1 MNERLFEKG
10 RAKFEDQ
17 IDIVNFL
24 LSIKKLEK
32 FMNQN
37 IGRKMPGRISFDN
50 NRFSKLEMT
59 GQYSEDEDLTYQM
72 NKEPQF

>member
-1 MNERLFEKG
+1 
-10 RAKFEDQ
+10 
-17 IDIVNFL
+17 
-24 LSIKKLEK
+24 
-32 FMNQN
+32 MNQN

-72 NKEPQF
+72 NKEPQFKNDNVKDQDI